1 MTISRLTAAFLLLAV
16 AGNVRAQTPAEAPD
30 TVLVPDIVLVNAKVL
45 TVDPSD
51 TIAEAVAIR
60 GNRISAVGGSAEIK
74 ALAGEGT
81 RVIDLGGRT
90 VIPGL
95 IDSHIHAIR
104 GGLTHGAEV
113 HWSETKS
120 LKQGLEQIAAA
131 AAAQPAG
138 TWINVVGGWH
148 KTQFPENRLPTVH
161 EITEAAGDHPAY
173 VQYLYKEAVLN
184 PLAMEAL
191 GIKEDSDVPP
201 AGRLDLDGGGE
212 ATGHITG
219 NVPTFARLYA
229 RLPKPDFA
237 GQVAGTRAIFAEL
250 NRLGMTGIVD
260 PSGGGMFPRN
270 YRPLFQLWRSGEMT
284 LRVAYRAMSQHP
296 GKELE
301 DLKERGHYLPQNFG
315 DDWLRFVGFGEV
327 IIWEMHDGDSAGLKF
342 TPSAEAKAAFREAA
356 LWMAENGYTAEI
368 HASSDTSARLI
379 LDIIEDVD
387 AEAPVGDLRWS
398 IAHLDDGTRETL
410 RRMKALGLAWSL
422 QDRFYFAGDDLLEKL
437 GAERVRSAPPIKSAL
452 DLGVVVAGGSDS
464 PRISTYN
471 PWLSIR
477 WLLDGKSVSRRR
489 IRGPG
494 ETPSR
499 AQALRIY
506 TLNSAW
512 MSFDEN
518 KRGSIEPGKLADL
531 AVLSADYM
539 TVPVEDIGAIES
551 LLTMV
556 DGRIVWAAG
565 PFADR
570 AP

>member
-1 MTISRLTAAFLLLAV
+1 MTFTRLIAAFLVLAV
-16 AGNVRAQTPAEAPD
+16 AGSVSAQTPAKAPD
-30 TVLVPDIVLVNAKVL
+30 IILMNGKVL
-45 TVDPSD
+45 TVDAGD
-51 TIAEAVAIR
+51 TIAQAVAIR
-60 GNRISAVGGSAEIK
+60 GNRISAVGGSADIK
-74 ALAGEGT
+74 ALVGEDT

-90 VIPGL
+90 VVPGL

-104 GGLTHGAEV
+104 GGLTYGVEV
-113 HWSETKS
+113 HWTETKS

-131 AAAQPAG
+131 AEAQPAG

-148 KTQFPENRLPTVH
+148 KTQFPENRMPTVR
-161 EITEAAGDHPAY
+161 EITEAGGNHPTY
-173 VQYLYKEAVLN
+173 VQYIYREAVLN
-184 PLAMEAL
+184 PLAVEAL
-191 GIKEDSDVPP
+191 GIKGDSDLPP
-201 AGRLDLDGGGE
+201 AGKVDLDKEGKPS
-212 ATGHITG
+212 GHITG

-229 RLPKPDFA
+229 RLPKPDLA
-237 GQVAGTRAIFAEL
+237 GQVAGTKALFAEL

-270 YRPLFQLWRSGEMT
+270 YRPLFHLWESGEMT
-284 LRVAYRAMSQHP
+284 LRVAYRAMSQHR

-301 DLKERGHYLPQNFG
+301 DIRERGHYLPQNFG
-315 DDWLRFVGFGEV
+315 DDWLRFSGYGEV
-327 IIWEMHDGDSAGLKF
+327 IIWDMHDGDSAGLEF
-342 TPSAEAKAAFREAA
+342 TPSAEAIAALREAA
-356 LWMAENGYTAEI
+356 MWMAENGYLAEI

-379 LDIIEDVD
+379 LDIFEDVNGH
-387 AEAPVGDLRWS
+387 APIRDLRWS
-398 IAHLDDGTRETL
+398 IAHLDDGSLETL
-410 RRMKALGLAWSL
+410 QRMKALGLAWSL
-422 QDRFYFAGDDLLEKL
+422 QDRLYFAGEELLEKI
-437 GAERVRSAPPIKSAL
+437 GAEKALSAPPIKSAL
-452 DLGVVVAGGSDS
+452 DLGILVAGGTDS
-464 PRISTYN
+464 LRASAYN
-471 PWLSIR
+471 PWVSIR
-477 WLLDGKSVSRRR
+477 WLLDGKSVSRHQ

-531 AVLSADYM
+531 AVLSADYL

-565 PFADR
+565 PFADA

>member
-1 MTISRLTAAFLLLAV
+1 MTCIRLIAAFFVLAV
-16 AGNVRAQTPAEAPD
+16 AGNVSAQTPAKAPD
-30 TVLVPDIVLVNAKVL
+30 MVLVPDIVLVNAKVL
-45 TVDPSD
+45 TVDAGD

-60 GNRISAVGGSAEIK
+60 GNRISAVGGSAEMK
-74 ALAGEGT
+74 ALAGEAT

-131 AAAQPAG
+131 ARAQAPG

-148 KTQFPENRLPTVH
+148 KTQFPENRMPTAA
-161 EITEAAGDHPAY
+161 EITEAGGNHPTY

-184 PLAMEAL
+184 PLAMKAL
-191 GIKEDSDVPP
+191 GIRRDSDLPP
-201 AGRLDLDGGGE
+201 AGKVDLDE
-212 ATGHITG
+212 AGNPTGHVTG

-229 RLPKPDFA
+229 RLPKPDLA
-237 GQVAGTRAIFAEL
+237 GQVAGTRALFAEL
-250 NRLGMTGIVD
+250 NRLGMTGIID

-270 YRPLFQLWRSGEMT
+270 YRPLFQLWESGEMT
-284 LRVAYRAMSQHP
+284 LRVVYRAMSQHR
-296 GKELE
+296 GRELE
-301 DLKERGHYLPQNFG
+301 DIRERGHYLPQNFG
-315 DDWLRFVGFGEV
+315 DDWLRFSGYGEV

-342 TPSAEAKAAFREAA
+342 TPSPEAIAALREAA
-356 LWMAENGYTAEI
+356 TWLAENHYLAEI
-368 HASSDTSARLI
+368 HASSDNSARMI
-379 LDIIEDVD
+379 LDIFEDVD
-387 AEAPVGDLRWS
+387 RDTPIGDLRWS

-410 RRMKALGLAWSL
+410 QRMKALGMAWSL
-422 QDRFYFAGDDLLEKL
+422 QHRLYFAGDDLLEKM

-452 DLGVVVAGGSDS
+452 DLGLLVAGGSDS
-464 PRISTYN
+464 PLISTYN
-471 PWLSIR
+471 PWISIR

-499 AQALRIY
+499 VQALRIY
-506 TLNSAW
+506 TLNGAW

-531 AVLSADYM
+531 AVLSADYL

-565 PFADR
+565 PFVEA